1 MNQTDS
7 LSLTQTTLTPPPQGE
22 SGGEWIWGKP
32 YWDDWTWEKPYWQ
45 EAALSPL
52 NDYGMAGDP
61 VPYTVSGDSLVTLM
75 LLVCFVMAVVSA
87 ASTRGFLSRQLK
99 LLFRPHAVDT
109 DISETSGE
117 VRFQLFLIF
126 VWCLLMA
133 IVANHYVGYY
143 QGATLVI
150 DSELLAL
157 GIFFAVFVGYQ
168 LIYWSAYA
176 LVDHVF
182 FTPQQNS
189 QWLKIQLFLN
199 ASMGV
204 TLFPA
209 VMIMAYFNLSFE
221 KVVYYYGFVFIFT
234 KTIAFY
240 KSWNIFFRQNG
251 IYLQNFL
258 YFCALEIIPLL
269 SLGAGLM
276 VLIDHLK
283 LNY

>member
-7 LSLTQTTLTPPPQGE
+7 LSLTQATLTPPPQGE

-45 EAALSPL
+45 ETALSPL

-99 LLFRPHAVDT
+99 LLFRPHVVDT

-126 VWCLLMA
+126 VRCLLMA

-150 DSELLAL
+150 DGELLAL

-209 VMIMAYFNLSFE
+209 VMIMAYYNLSFE